1 MGSLDKKF
9 KIGIVAGEQSGDQL
23 GASLIQK
30 IKEIEPSVEFV
41 GVGGPQMIKE
51 GLNSFFDMEKISVM
65 GIVEPLKNL
74 KEILSLR
81 KGLKEYLINQQID
94 LFIGID
100 SPDFNFNIEAF
111 AKAGSDV
118 ITVHVETCTHLQRTL
133 QLIRDCGAKA
143 GVSLNPAT
151 SEETLRYVLNDLDLV
166 LVMSVN
172 PGFGG
177 QSFIENQVACFI

>member
-41 GVGGPQMIKE
+41 GVGGPQMTKE
-51 GLNSFFDMEKISVM
+51 GLNSFFDMKKISVM

-81 KGLKEYLINQQID
+81 KDLKEYLINQQID
-94 LFIGID
+94 LFIELMVLEVK
-100 SPDFNFNIEAF
+100 DFKRWNKLDKESKKYYNDI
-111 AKAGSDV
+111 AK
-118 ITVHVETCTHLQRTL
+118 EL
-133 QLIRDCGAKA
+133 
-143 GVSLNPAT
+143 
-151 SEETLRYVLNDLDLV
+151 
-166 LVMSVN
+166 
-172 PGFGG
+172 
-177 QSFIENQVACFI
+177 

>member
-41 GVGGPQMIKE
+41 GVGGPLMTKE

-81 KGLKEYLINQQID
+81 KGLKEY
-94 LFIGID
+94 
-100 SPDFNFNIEAF
+100 
-111 AKAGSDV
+111 
-118 ITVHVETCTHLQRTL
+118 
-133 QLIRDCGAKA
+133 
-143 GVSLNPAT
+143 
-151 SEETLRYVLNDLDLV
+151 
-166 LVMSVN
+166 
-172 PGFGG
+172 
-177 QSFIENQVACFI
+177 